1 MTIFTNAL
9 KTAML
14 LGLMMGLCLGV
25 GWVFGRGNGMFIG
38 LLIGGGMSFFSY
50 FFSDKLALMSVGA
63 KQVTREEAPELY
75 EMTARLAERAKI
87 PMPRLYY
94 SPEPAPNAFAT
105 GRNPK
110 NGVVC
115 VTAGL
120 MNMMDKSE
128 LEGVIAHELAHIKH
142 RDILIATIAA
152 VIAGAISH
160 LAYMMIWFGG
170 GDRDNRDNP
179 LGIIGVLLSIILAPI
194 AAMLIQMAI
203 SRSREYSA
211 DARGAE
217 LCGSPA
223 GLINALK
230 KLEIGNQRIPM
241 NVNPAER
248 HMFIVMPLSGKAEG
262 LMGLF
267 HTHPPTEKR
276 IANLIALMQ
285 RGENPY
291 AV

>member
-1 MTIFTNAL
+1 
-9 KTAML
+9 
-14 LGLMMGLCLGV
+14 
-25 GWVFGRGNGMFIG
+25 
-38 LLIGGGMSFFSY
+38 
-50 FFSDKLALMSVGA
+50 
-63 KQVTREEAPELY
+63 
-75 EMTARLAERAKI
+75 
-87 PMPRLYY
+87 
-94 SPEPAPNAFAT
+94 
-105 GRNPK
+105 
-110 NGVVC
+110 
-115 VTAGL
+115 
-120 MNMMDKSE
+120 
-128 LEGVIAHELAHIKH
+128 
-142 RDILIATIAA
+142 
-152 VIAGAISH
+152 
-160 LAYMMIWFGG
+160 
-170 GDRDNRDNP
+170 
-179 LGIIGVLLSIILAPI
+179 
-194 AAMLIQMAI
+194 MLIQMAI

-267 HTHPPTEKR
+267 RTHPPTEKR